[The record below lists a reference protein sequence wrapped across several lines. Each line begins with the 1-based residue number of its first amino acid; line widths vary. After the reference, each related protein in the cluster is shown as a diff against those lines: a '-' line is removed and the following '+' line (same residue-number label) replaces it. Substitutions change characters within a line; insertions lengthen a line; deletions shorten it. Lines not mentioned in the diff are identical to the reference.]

1 MRVLITG
8 GAGFIG
14 SALAHRLTAAGED
27 VVVID
32 DLSTGKR
39 TNVPEGAA
47 FIFGD
52 LADPATLSLIPDGAY
67 DAVVH
72 LAAQSSG
79 AISQKY
85 PYADLQAN
93 VGSTVL
99 LSRWCVER
107 SVPTFLFAS
116 SMTVYGQASGESLNE
131 DTPLRPIS
139 YYGASKLASENY
151 LRLAANEGLG
161 VTCFRFFNVYGR
173 GQNIANLHQGMV
185 SIYLAYLLDGVP
197 VPVTGSL
204 DRFRDFI
211 HIADIADVLM
221 RALAK
226 PQAGFNVYNIGTGI
240 KTTVRELLALLIA
253 AMKLPPDHPIE
264 ERAGSPSDVFGS
276 VADIAHAQEKLTWRP
291 RVSLKDGL
299 TDMVAWARSE
309 KPA

>member
-14 SALAHRLTAAGED
+14 SALAHRLTEAGEE
-27 VVVID
+27 VVIID

-39 TNVPEGAA
+39 TNVPDGAA

-116 SMTVYGQASGESLNE
+116 SMTVYGQASAESLNE

-139 YYGASKLASENY
+139 YYGVSKLASENY
-151 LRLAANEGLG
+151 LRLAAHEGLG

-197 VPVTGSL
+197 VLVTGSL
-204 DRFRDFI
+204 DRFRDFV
-211 HIADIADVLM
+211 HVADVVDVLM
-221 RALAK
+221 GALAK
-226 PQAGFNVYNIGTGI
+226 SPAGFNVFNIGTGT
-240 KTTVRELLALLIA
+240 KTTVRELLALLIG
-253 AMKLPPDHPIE
+253 AMKLPTDHPID
-264 ERAGSPSDVFGS
+264 ERAGSPGDVFGS
-276 VADIAHAQEKLTWRP
+276 VADIGRARKLLGWQP
-291 RVSLKDGL
+291 RVRLDDGL
-299 TDMVAWARSE
+299 ADMVAWARSE
-309 KPA
+309 QLP